1 MKLATLSVTPPHLAL
16 MLGLPQ
22 STKIHRV
29 IWDAKEK
36 LVRIIVEHP
45 LLPEHDGGDGPL
57 PPAASLIT
65 KTEYASLVLDGG
77 SSETRG
83 TPQ

>member
-16 MLGLPQ
+16 MIGLPQ

-29 IWDAKEK
+29 IWDAKEN
-36 LVRIIVEHP
+36 LVRIVVEHP

-57 PPAASLIT
+57 PPAAIVIP
-65 KTEYASLVLDGG
+65 KTVFAHFFMEDH
-77 SSETRG
+77 
-83 TPQ
+83 

>member
-16 MLGLPQ
+16 MIGLPQ

-29 IWDAKEK
+29 IWDAKEN
-36 LVRIIVEHP
+36 LVRIVVEHP

-57 PPAASLIT
+57 PPAT
-65 KTEYASLVLDGG
+65 TVVP
-77 SSETRG
+77 ETVFAHFIMEDH
-83 TPQ
+83 